1 MATEGDPFQVKA
13 ATKQAMKQAYGAAD
27 QHFEFL
33 KKNLG
38 LIPTG
43 GTEVGE
49 KLKSYAEKNI
59 TSIQGFLK
67 SLSEV
72 NDFQQAMR
80 IQTEFMHSQLNAYRE
95 QTKSLAEAYTKSQ
108 IDARNKHA

>member
-27 QHFEFL
+27 QYFELL

-43 GTEVGE
+43 GTEVGRKAQE
-49 KLKSYAEKNI
+49 LCRKKHHVDPGISEELK
-59 TSIQGFLK
+59 
-67 SLSEV
+67 
-72 NDFQQAMR
+72 
-80 IQTEFMHSQLNAYRE
+80 
-95 QTKSLAEAYTKSQ
+95 
-108 IDARNKHA
+108 